1 MATPWP
7 RSRASKVQSRE
18 VKGLLSMAPRA
29 TPTWDPAKQNSF
41 PVELRRNEDE
51 EDDIDDIY
59 IYIMIDY
66 DR

>member
-1 MATPWP
+1 
-7 RSRASKVQSRE
+7 
-18 VKGLLSMAPRA
+18 MAPRA

-59 IYIMIDY
+59 IYIL
-66 DR
+66 